1 MRRMDRFSERPT
13 PAAFQVPHAY
23 PESRRTLAS
32 CRSVSALAAAV
43 LASSA
48 SAQLVIGGFDTSWGG
63 CAAID
68 ERACFDSVRG
78 AETATTPLSASEV
91 AALQAFVACGGAA
104 ILALDNDSFAGP
116 FSDAFDESFIDWP
129 GIDIGDT
136 GNPRPQTASV
146 SDR

>member
-13 PAAFQVPHAY
+13 PAGFQVPHAY
-23 PESRRTLAS
+23 FESRRTLAS

-68 ERACFDSVRG
+68 EGGCFDSVRG
-78 AETATTPLSASEV
+78 AETATTALSASDA
-91 AALQAFVACGGAA
+91 AALQAFVARGGAA
-104 ILALDNDSFAGP
+104 TLALDNDSFAGP
-116 FSDAFDESFIDWP
+116 LSDAVDESFIDWI